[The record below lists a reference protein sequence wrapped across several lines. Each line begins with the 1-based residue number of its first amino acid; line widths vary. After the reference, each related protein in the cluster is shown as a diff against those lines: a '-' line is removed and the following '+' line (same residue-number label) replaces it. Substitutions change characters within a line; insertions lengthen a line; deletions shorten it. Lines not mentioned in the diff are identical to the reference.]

1 MKKAKYYKQ
10 FEEVENKKNIGE
22 ITFFV
27 IVLLKYLVSGQ
38 KYVLRE
44 LKLSR
49 NMLDFVKSEL
59 SKLNYTDLKS
69 AALFM
74 YAQAFLFNNIDGS
87 IEDREMIA
95 TIKNDE
101 DVSKKEI
108 RESLDEL
115 EKEGYI
121 KKVKSRPIKRKIAN
135 EFLDSIGLSI

>member
-1 MKKAKYYKQ
+1 M
-10 FEEVENKKNIGE
+10 
-22 ITFFV
+22 

-49 NMLDFVKSEL
+49 NMLDFVKSAL